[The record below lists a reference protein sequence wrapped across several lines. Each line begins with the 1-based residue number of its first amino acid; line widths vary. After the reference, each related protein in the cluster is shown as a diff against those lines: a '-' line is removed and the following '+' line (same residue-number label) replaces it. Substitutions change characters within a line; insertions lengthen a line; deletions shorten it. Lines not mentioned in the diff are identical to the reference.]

1 MSIALGLLAVLV
13 LTLLTGF
20 FVAQE
25 FAFVAADR
33 TVLREEKDDAAA
45 QRALEVTGRLSFMLS
60 GAQLGITVTTLLVG
74 FIAQPAIS
82 DVIRDPLQNAGVPAA
97 VVPGLSVAAGITVA
111 TIVQM
116 ILGELA
122 PKNLGIAR
130 PETVAKF
137 LARPTLIYLK
147 VAGPVI
153 HLFDSAAARLV
164 RLVGIEPVEELE
176 HGATPEELSRIV
188 AESAAAGELPPRLAE
203 LLERA
208 LSFGDR
214 TAEDVMVPRPRVI
227 SLRADRRVRDLLDA
241 VRDHGHSRYPVL
253 GADGD
258 DVVGVTGLPELL
270 KAGVSD
276 DDPVTAI
283 MRAPVLV
290 PATLPLP
297 AVLQRL
303 RAAADDRFACVID
316 EYGGLAGIVTVE
328 DLAEELV
335 GELVDENDPEPL
347 GVIPNTDGSWNVPAT
362 LRLDEVE
369 RATGVRLPESEDY
382 ETVAGL
388 VLASLGRMTEPGDE
402 VTVPVEQ
409 DADPFAEA
417 DEKLAAITV
426 LSLQRRVPGWVRLS
440 LQDEAL
446 PEAEEEPEREHAT
459 RRHHRDYAPG
469 LFSAL
474 LQGDRSA

>member
-13 LTLLTGF
+13 LTLATGY

-33 TVLREEKDDAAA
+33 SVLRQQKDDPAA

-74 FIAQPAIS
+74 FIAEPAIS
-82 DVIRDPLQNAGVPAA
+82 DVLRDPLESAGVPAG
-97 VVPGLSVAAGITVA
+97 VVPGLSVALGIGIA

-130 PETVAKF
+130 PEPVAKF
-137 LARPTLIYLK
+137 LARSTLIYLK
-147 VAGPVI
+147 IAGPVI
-153 HLFDSAAARLV
+153 HLFDSAATRLV
-164 RLVGIEPVEELE
+164 RLAGIEPVEELE

-188 AESAAAGELPPRLAE
+188 ADSAAAGELPSRLAE

-227 SLRADRRVRDLLDA
+227 SLRAGRNVRDLLDA

-258 DVVGVTGLPELL
+258 DVIGVTGLREML
-270 KAGVSD
+270 KAGPYENEPVS
-276 DDPVTAI
+276 TI

-297 AVLQRL
+297 AVLQRM
-303 RAAADDRFACVID
+303 RASDDTFVCVID
-316 EYGGLAGIVTVE
+316 EYGGLAGIVTTE

-347 GVIPNTDGSWNVPAT
+347 GVVPHDDGSWDVPAR

-382 ETVAGL
+382 ETMAGL

-402 VTVPVEQ
+402 ITVPVEQ
-409 DADPFAEA
+409 DADPFTDSE
-417 DEKLAAITV
+417 EKLAVVTV
-426 LSLQRRVPGWVRLS
+426 LSLQRRVPGWVRLA
-440 LQDEAL
+440 LRDE
-446 PEAEEEPEREHAT
+446 PPSEGEEPAADPAAH
-459 RRHHRDYAPG
+459 RHHGDYAPG

-474 LQGDRSA
+474 FQGERSA